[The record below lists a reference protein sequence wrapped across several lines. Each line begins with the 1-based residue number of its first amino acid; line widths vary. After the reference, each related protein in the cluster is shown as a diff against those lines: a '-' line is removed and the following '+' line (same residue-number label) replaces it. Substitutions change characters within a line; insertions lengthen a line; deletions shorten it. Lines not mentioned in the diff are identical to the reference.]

1 MNILSIDV
9 AVSKDIAYVGLSNNR
24 LEYFGKIKKL
34 TDLPNIMV
42 FKRLD
47 AVITEDMYLG
57 KNVDILKRLCYVV
70 GGILYICETHYV
82 ECRLIAPST
91 WQSHHGLLK
100 KPAGLRRKIED
111 TIIATVTNETIE
123 DDDIRAAILMGLCH
137 IEQMKIK
144 EEL

>member
-9 AVSKDIAYVGLSNNR
+9 AVSKDIAYAVISDNK
-24 LEYFGKIKKL
+24 LENFGKVKKIIEL
-34 TDLPNIMV
+34 VKIATDT
-42 FKRLD
+42 RLD
-47 AVITEDMYLG
+47 AIITEDMYLG
-57 KNVDILKRLCYVV
+57 KNVNVFKRLCYIV
-70 GGILYICETHYV
+70 GEVLLFCEICHT
-82 ECRLIAPST
+82 ECRLIAPVT

-111 TIIATVTNETIE
+111 EILKTVTNETIE

-144 EEL
+144 EK